1 MVDVAVAERLRI
13 STRSARPAAP
23 RERAQFALVTGGSG
37 FLGQYLVSKLVARG
51 HAVRIFDRAPPARL
65 PPRAEFVQGSVTDR
79 GRVMRALDDVTHV
92 YHLAAIP
99 HLWTADRGEFDR
111 VNVEGTRTMLA
122 AAKERRVVRFVHC
135 STESILLPPRGQG
148 GAIAGT
154 IDESVALDLTDMP
167 GPYTRSKFLAEQ
179 AALAA
184 AREGLDVVIVNP
196 TVPIGAGDHNRTP
209 PTAML
214 AHYLTQTPF
223 VLDCI
228 LNVVDAR
235 DVATGIVLAAER
247 GRCGERYILGGE
259 NVALD
264 ELLKRLGRASGRPR
278 TKIGVPRSL
287 AFVMGHVSEWVA
299 TWLTRRAPLA
309 TGEGVRLALR
319 SAPFDNAKARRELG
333 YAPRPVDKA
342 LAEAVRW
349 LTKRSVPAHYG
360 ADSEAEPAERQRL
373 RSRVR

>member
-1 MVDVAVAERLRI
+1 MFGVADRLRT
-13 STRSARPAAP
+13 SPRSAQPATP
-23 RERAQFALVTGGSG
+23 RERAQHALVTGGSG
-37 FLGQYLVSKLVARG
+37 FLGQYLVSALVARG
-51 HAVRIFDRAPPARL
+51 HTVRIFDQAPPARL

-79 GRVMRALDDVTHV
+79 GRVMRALDEVTHV

-99 HLWTADRGEFDR
+99 HLWTADRRDFDR
-111 VNVEGTRTMLA
+111 INVEGTRTMLA

-135 STESILLPPRGQG
+135 STEAILLPPRGG
-148 GAIAGT
+148 GAA
-154 IDESVALDLTDMP
+154 IDENVALDLADMP

-179 AALAA
+179 AAFAA
-184 AREGLDVVIVNP
+184 ARDGLDVVIVNP

-223 VLDCI
+223 VLNCT

-247 GRCGERYILGGE
+247 GRNGERYILGGE
-259 NVALD
+259 NVSL
-264 ELLKRLGRASGRPR
+264 EQLLERIGRMSGRPR

-287 AFVMGHVSEWVA
+287 AFIMGHVSDWIA
-299 TWLTRRAPLA
+299 TWLTRRAPIA

-319 SAPFDNAKARRELG
+319 SAPFDSAKARREIG
-333 YAPRPVDKA
+333 YAPRPVDGA
-342 LAEAVRW
+342 LADAVRW
-349 LTKRSVPAHYG
+349 LTERDVPG
-360 ADSEAEPAERQRL
+360 RDPALAAAKPESRQRIGA
-373 RSRVR
+373 RVR

>member
-1 MVDVAVAERLRI
+1 MLDVADRHRI
-13 STRSARPAAP
+13 STGSARKAGP
-23 RERAQFALVTGGSG
+23 RERAQLALVTGGSG
-37 FLGQYLVSKLVARG
+37 FLGQYLVSALAARG
-51 HAVRIFDRAPPARL
+51 HAVRIFDRAPPVRL
-65 PPRAEFVQGSVTDR
+65 PPRAEFVQGSVLDR

-99 HLWTADRGEFDR
+99 HLWAADRRDFDR
-111 VNVEGTRTMLA
+111 VNVGGTRTMLD
-122 AAKERRVVRFVHC
+122 AAKQRGVERFVHC
-135 STESILLPPRGQG
+135 STESILLPPRGG
-148 GAIAGT
+148 DRA

-167 GPYTRSKFLAEQ
+167 GPYTRSKYLAEQ

-184 AREGLDVVIVNP
+184 ASSGFDVVIVNP

-223 VLDCI
+223 VLDCT

-247 GRCGERYILGGE
+247 GRSGERYILGGE
-259 NVALD
+259 NVRLD
-264 ELLKRLGRASGRPR
+264 DLLKRLGRASGRPR

-299 TWLTRRAPLA
+299 TWLTHRAPLA

-333 YAPRPVDKA
+333 YAPRPVDGA
-342 LAEAVRW
+342 LADAVRW
-349 LTKRSVPAHYG
+349 LTNR
-360 ADSEAEPAERQRL
+360 AEPGRHGALAGAGEPARVKA
-373 RSRVR
+373 RVR